1 VNDDDEIALHD
12 SINERVRRYDGRGKL
27 LEEGSLWSLSDE
39 RPPRL
44 CRSALEGRLYL
55 PDRSRWVDGAQ
66 ARTAPGNEVLT
77 FGPYFNLKRAVALAL
92 DKKGKSLCVRS
103 RREKDPEIRP
113 AGTRCADRVH
123 QLGWNGRRLWAT
135 IGRLPLAPV
144 ADRPLPGTTCLCSRT
159 RRATASFPRCMPR
172 WEWPTG

>member
-27 LEEGSLWSLSDE
+27 LEGRVALSLSDDDRRDYVE
-39 RPPRL
+39 V
-44 CRSALEGRLYL
+44 RSKDGYTYRID
-55 PDRSRWVDGAQ
+55 PDGSMVRKRDRA
-66 ARTAPGNEVLT
+66 GNEVLT

-92 DKKGKSLCVRS
+92 RQKGNLYVFDRGARRILKFGLPGPGVQTEYISLVERAAAMGDDRTPSLRRS
-103 RREKDPEIRP
+103 QI
-113 AGTRCADRVH
+113 
-123 QLGWNGRRLWAT
+123 
-135 IGRLPLAPV
+135 
-144 ADRPLPGTTCLCSRT
+144 RPLPGTTCLCSRT